1 MLLHESCWGNTLLV
15 MEVRDGAEFCFPQM
29 VNISCRKPTLYWTK
43 FMFLNIL
50 LSIISVIT
58 VVLNLLVIISI
69 SHFRQLHT
77 PTNILLLSLA
87 VSDFLVGLL
96 LLPLDIYRSTSC
108 WFLGEIMC
116 AFNFFLACQI
126 PFVSVGNMILISVDR
141 YMAICHP
148 LHYPTRITAVRAK
161 ICVFLCWLW
170 YGLYSVFYIRDQIT
184 DLNQPF
190 RKDSCLGECAYIV
203 SYATGVVDLI
213 FTLIF
218 PVTVIVFLYMRVFM
232 VAVIQAQTMRSH
244 VTFVSVQHPGKV
256 RAKRSEL
263 KAARTLGVLVF
274 VYLLAFCPYYCY
286 SLVDINLTESVF
298 AYFLIGFIYFN
309 SCLNPMIYTLFY
321 PWFRK
326 AVKLIITLQILKPNS
341 CEINML

>member
-1 MLLHESCWGNTLLV
+1 GIKMRASLLLTFVML
-15 MEVRDGAEFCFPQM
+15 
-29 VNISCRKPTLYWTK
+29 I
-43 FMFLNIL
+43 FL
-50 LSIISVIT
+50 
-58 VVLNLLVIISI
+58 
-69 SHFRQLHT
+69 QLHT

-96 LLPLDIYRSTSC
+96 SLPLDIYRSTSC
-108 WFLGEIMC
+108 WFLGEMMC
-116 AFNFFLACQI
+116 AFFFFLACQI

-141 YMAICHP
+141 YVAICHP

-161 ICVFLCWLW
+161 ICVCLCWLW
-170 YGLYSVFYIRDQIT
+170 YGLYSLFYIRDQIT
-184 DLNQPF
+184 HLNQPF

-213 FTLIF
+213 FTLIL
-218 PVTVIVFLYMRVFM
+218 PVTVIVFLYMRV
-232 VAVIQAQTMRSH
+232 
-244 VTFVSVQHPGKV
+244 
-256 RAKRSEL
+256 AKRSEL
-263 KAARTLGVLVF
+263 KAARTLGVIVF

-286 SLVDINLTESVF
+286 SLVDIYLTKSVF

-326 AVKLIITLQILKPNS
+326 SYGHFLVSK
-341 CEINML
+341 